1 MGLSQGDVC
10 LIESQLKRVNKG
22 RDQLQVSFLAR
33 CLSYRGV
40 HYERVDCILK
50 YDIDMHDENYDYS
63 DTMALGNAVTI
74 INQPKG
80 SQECKAITYAHMHI
94 SS

>member
-1 MGLSQGDVC
+1 M
-10 LIESQLKRVNKG
+10 
-22 RDQLQVSFLAR
+22 SFLAR

-74 INQPKG
+74 IN
-80 SQECKAITYAHMHI
+80 
-94 SS
+94 